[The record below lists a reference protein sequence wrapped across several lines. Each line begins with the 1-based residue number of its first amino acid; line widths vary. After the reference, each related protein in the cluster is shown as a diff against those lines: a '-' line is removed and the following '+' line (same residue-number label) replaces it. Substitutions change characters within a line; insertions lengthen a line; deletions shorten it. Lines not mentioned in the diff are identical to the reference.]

1 MFERIASKINKA
13 GFEAFESCISAGLY
27 FDGRQHGELF
37 PCVHVSVDVHEV
49 DYNRR
54 PIEKAIKNAIRNLDG
69 FTVRPINNNPHYYS
83 YYIARCAD
91 FERADELNKKSKTYL
106 EGFWQAIHEH
116 GDVARANNAALA
128 IQAGHAAMQA
138 AGF

>member
-1 MFERIASKINKA
+1 MFERIAGKINKA
-13 GFEAFESCISAGLY
+13 GFEAFESCISAGMY
-27 FDGRQHGELF
+27 YDGTQHGELF

-49 DYNRR
+49 DYNSR

-69 FTVRPINNNPHYYS
+69 VTVRPINNNPYYYS
-83 YYIARCAD
+83 YYIARRAD
-91 FERADELNKKSKTYL
+91 FDRADMLNKKSHAFL

-116 GDVARANNAALA
+116 GDTARANNAALA
-128 IQAGHAAMQA
+128 IQAGRAAMQA

>member
-1 MFERIASKINKA
+1 MFDRIASKVKKA
-13 GFEAFESCISAGLY
+13 EFDATVTVMSAGLY
-27 FDGRQHGELF
+27 YDGEQHGELF

-69 FTVRPINNNPHYYS
+69 VIVRPINNNPYYYS
-83 YYIARCAD
+83 YYIARRAD
-91 FERADELNKKSKTYL
+91 FERADALNKKSRVFL

-116 GDVARANNAALA
+116 GDAARANNAALA